1 MFTNWVLG
9 TGPCGS
15 TCSKADIG
23 TSTRIKR
30 ANLGDKFYFGNFS
43 TDFPITNSNNPD
55 ETGRIKNI
63 AIQTLVMQNYTEAVL
78 AVSEKDKWEQDLMKF
93 SFELQPN
100 KGREDLNIQ
109 ARSWK
114 PLTIQ
119 GNHLLWHM
127 QIRIKPQIRSDT
139 NTRNECPVT
148 LTKAVY
154 RILLNQ
160 TTRLHLPVIDKEGDF
175 IKCSISTLMESG
187 ELRNT
192 ILKGVTVNQDCTID
206 IEATPANGYHDNS
219 WLAIPVSIKDQNRRK
234 IEFGPAIWNPAT
246 SAEYL
251 STCCVQIAVFVKQ
264 TLNSPVFID
273 PTPTP
278 NHRFVVYV
286 GSVWKTT
293 IYAKAIQPRRIQSIK
308 PFGRTTEKMFNIS
321 QVQSTPDPSVSYV
334 EIYWSPSDQ
343 DAVDRITCISAFDD
357 SGEESDEQRCFILEV
372 QTKTFNT
379 TAKSSYGKPYFV
391 DLPASD
397 DQFVCPVDTSCIIP
411 IYIKSDRSIDR
422 VRITEG
428 KIDYVF
434 GKIEN
439 ITKAGEH
446 LFQTSL
452 TITSSLHGDDSLCL
466 QAVTLDGVASET
478 TCIQLTIEPKDPCYS
493 TPCHNSG
500 LCRVRNDSS
509 GLFDCECL
517 DGYSGPICAKAL
529 DRCQPNPC
537 LHGDCYT
544 SPRPYYCYCTDDHVL
559 PNDFTGMNCEQKRD
573 NCVGVGCSGHG
584 VCVDGVLS
592 HTCQCFPG
600 YTGQT
605 CETRTYTRKEREVL
619 KNEIQVDAR
628 IMVSVSP
635 VIAVVGSG
643 ILEGSARQVS
653 NMKI

>member
-100 KGREDLNIQ
+100 KGREDLNI
-109 ARSWK
+109 
-114 PLTIQ
+114 
-119 GNHLLWHM
+119 
-127 QIRIKPQIRSDT
+127 
-139 NTRNECPVT
+139 
-148 LTKAVY
+148 
-154 RILLNQ
+154 LLNQ

-192 ILKGVTVNQDCTID
+192 ILKGVTVNQV
-206 IEATPANGYHDNS
+206 
-219 WLAIPVSIKDQNRRK
+219 VSIKDQNRRK

-251 STCCVQIAVFVKQ
+251 STCCVQIAV
-264 TLNSPVFID
+264 
-273 PTPTP
+273 
-278 NHRFVVYV
+278 
-286 GSVWKTT
+286 
-293 IYAKAIQPRRIQSIK
+293 
-308 PFGRTTEKMFNIS
+308 
-321 QVQSTPDPSVSYV
+321 
-334 EIYWSPSDQ
+334 
-343 DAVDRITCISAFDD
+343 
-357 SGEESDEQRCFILEV
+357 EESDEQRCFILEV

-605 CETRTYTRKEREVL
+605 CETRSKYMCAIDDEDHL
-619 KNEIQVDAR
+619 KNCTVLLYMASENGLNYNKTSETCIEIEFVKQ
-628 IMVSVSP
+628 
-635 VIAVVGSG
+635 
-643 ILEGSARQVS
+643 
-653 NMKI
+653 K